1 MMVAT
6 VVTAILW
13 VLGVQMA
20 YVFGIVTFVLT
31 FVPNLGPMIATFLP
45 MPLVV
50 LDPDMSP
57 LNQLLAF
64 VLPTTVHLVFGNLV
78 EPGLFG
84 ESFELS
90 PVVVLL
96 SLAFWG
102 SLW

>member
-1 MMVAT
+1 
-6 VVTAILW
+6 LS
-13 VLGVQMA
+13 
-20 YVFGIVTFVLT
+20 
-31 FVPNLGPMIATFLP
+31 VPFQA
-45 MPLVV
+45 
-50 LDPDMSP
+50 
-57 LNQLLAF
+57 
-64 VLPTTVHLVFGNLV
+64 HLVIGNLV